1 VTDTADAVSSD
12 TDAPPRSYREVLRN
26 RRLATLL
33 SGDVVSKMGDG
44 MTFVGL
50 PLLALELHGG
60 VPAAVAIA
68 LVTGAPYIAPM
79 GLSLY
84 YGLGHRRFD
93 TRVVMLTDSALH
105 VVIYVLLGSLALAGT
120 LTLPVLLGG
129 LLLASLLR
137 LLSASARR
145 LAATGMVE
153 EDGRL
158 AVNGLIGTTD
168 NLALYVVGPALGGV
182 LVTAFGTDLLLLI
195 VGFTYVALLAA
206 AAVAVPRRVPT
217 PDDRVESN
225 AGGAGAAPSG
235 WAIMRR
241 SPVVVRL
248 ALVVFLFDLFYGPVE
263 VALPLLVTDELGG
276 DGGAYGA
283 LWTCFGVGALAG
295 ALLTNQFRRVRPE
308 LLLVAVIGG
317 WACCAA
323 LVGSSPNLWVAGAG
337 LALGG
342 AIYGPFLAVAYTL
355 LQGLL
360 RTGDQQPVFTL
371 WGAMVTVAMPLGL
384 AVGGPLITA
393 AGARGG
399 IWVSALITA
408 LLAPAALRWLRRSE
422 TPA

>member
-1 VTDTADAVSSD
+1 MTADL
-12 TDAPPRSYREVLRN
+12 TTGTPPLSYRQVLRD

-50 PLLALELHGG
+50 PLLALELHGRM
-60 VPAAVAIA
+60 PAAVAIA
-68 LVTGAPYIAPM
+68 VITGAPYLAPM
-79 GLSLY
+79 GLSLF
-84 YGLGHRRFD
+84 YGLGRRRFD
-93 TRVVMLTDSALH
+93 PRLVILADSTLH
-105 VVIYVLLGSLALAGT
+105 VVMYLLLGGLALAGR

-129 LLLASLLR
+129 LLVASLLR

-182 LVTAFGTDLLLLI
+182 LVTVFGTDLLLLI
-195 VGFTYVALLAA
+195 VGVSYVALLAA
-206 AAVAVPRRVPT
+206 AAVAVPKKVAAPT
-217 PDDRVESN
+217 EDGADSQ
-225 AGGAGAAPSG
+225 AGGATSSG

-241 SPVVVRL
+241 APVVLRL

-263 VALPLLVTDELGG
+263 VALPLLVTGELRG

-283 LWTCFGVGALAG
+283 LWTCFGVGALVG
-295 ALLTNQFRRVRPE
+295 ALLTNQFRRVRPQ
-308 LLLVAVIGG
+308 LLLVAIIGG
-317 WACCAA
+317 WAGCAA
-323 LVGSSPNLWVAGAG
+323 VVAVAPNLWVAGAG

-355 LQGLL
+355 LQSLL
-360 RTGDQQPVFTL
+360 RTEDQQPVFTL

-384 AVGGPLITA
+384 AVGGPLVAA

-399 IWVSALITA
+399 ILVSALITA
-408 LLAPAALRWLRRSE
+408 LLVPMALRWLRPAA
-422 TPA
+422 TPQPS

>member
-1 VTDTADAVSSD
+1 MTADL
-12 TDAPPRSYREVLRN
+12 TTAPPPLSYRQVLRD

-50 PLLALELHGG
+50 PLLALELHGRM
-60 VPAAVAIA
+60 PAAVAIA
-68 LVTGAPYIAPM
+68 VITGAPYLAPM
-79 GLSLY
+79 GLSLF
-84 YGLGHRRFD
+84 YGLGRRRFD
-93 TRVVMLTDSALH
+93 PRLVILADSTLH
-105 VVIYVLLGSLALAGT
+105 VVMYLLLGGLALAGR

-129 LLLASLLR
+129 LLVASLLR

-182 LVTAFGTDLLLLI
+182 LVTVFGTDLLLLI
-195 VGFTYVALLAA
+195 VGVSYLALLAA
-206 AAVAVPRRVPT
+206 AAVAVPKKVAAPT
-217 PDDRVESN
+217 DEP
-225 AGGAGAAPSG
+225 GAASSG

-241 SPVVVRL
+241 APVVLRL

-263 VALPLLVTDELGG
+263 VALPLLVTGELRG

-283 LWTCFGVGALAG
+283 LWTCFGVGALVG
-295 ALLTNQFRRVRPE
+295 ALLTNQFRRIRPQ
-308 LLLVAVIGG
+308 LLLVAIIGG

-323 LVGSSPNLWVAGAG
+323 VVAVAPNLWVAGAG

-355 LQGLL
+355 LQSLL
-360 RTGDQQPVFTL
+360 RTEDQQPVFTL

-384 AVGGPLITA
+384 AVGGPLVAT

-399 IWVSALITA
+399 ILVSALITA
-408 LLAPAALRWLRRSE
+408 LLVPMALRWLRPPA
-422 TPA
+422 TPQPS

>member
-1 VTDTADAVSSD
+1 VTDVGTA
-12 TDAPPRSYREVLRN
+12 PQSYREVLRN

-50 PLLALELHGG
+50 PLLALQLHGR

-68 LVTGAPYIAPM
+68 VITGAPYLAPM
-79 GLSLY
+79 GLSLF
-84 YGLGHRRFD
+84 YGLGTRRFD
-93 TRVVMLTDSALH
+93 PRLVILADSALH
-105 VVIYVLLGSLALAGT
+105 VVMYVLLGALALAGT

-129 LLLASLLR
+129 LLVASLLR

-145 LAATGMVE
+145 LAATGMVA

-182 LVTAFGTDLLLLI
+182 LVTAFGTDLLLLV
-195 VGFTYVALLAA
+195 VGVSYVALLAA
-206 AAVAVPRRVPT
+206 AATAVPRKVAAPT
-217 PDDRVESN
+217 DQP
-225 AGGAGAAPSG
+225 GGAEACASG
-235 WAIMRR
+235 WTIMRR
-241 SPVVVRL
+241 TPVVVRL

-263 VALPLLVTDELGG
+263 VALPLLVTGELRG

-283 LWTCFGVGALAG
+283 LWTCFGVGALVG
-295 ALLTNQFRRVRPE
+295 ALLTNQFRRIRPQ
-308 LLLVAVIGG
+308 LLLVAIIGG
-317 WACCAA
+317 WAGCAA
-323 LVGSSPNLWVAGAG
+323 VIAVAPNLWVAGAG

-355 LQGLL
+355 LQSLL
-360 RTGDQQPVFTL
+360 RTEDQQPVFTL

-384 AVGGPLITA
+384 AVGGPLVA
-393 AGARGG
+393 SAGARGG
-399 IWVSALITA
+399 ILVSALITA
-408 LLAPAALRWLRRSE
+408 LLVPMALRWLR
-422 TPA
+422 TQPPAPVPA

>member
-1 VTDTADAVSSD
+1 MTADL
-12 TDAPPRSYREVLRN
+12 TTGTPPLSYRQVLRD

-50 PLLALELHGG
+50 PLLALELHGRM
-60 VPAAVAIA
+60 PAAVAIA
-68 LVTGAPYIAPM
+68 VITGAPYLAPM
-79 GLSLY
+79 GLSLF
-84 YGLGHRRFD
+84 YGLGKRRFD
-93 TRVVMLTDSALH
+93 PRLVMLADSTLH
-105 VVIYVLLGSLALAGT
+105 VVVYALLGALALAGT

-129 LLLASLLR
+129 LLVASLLR

-182 LVTAFGTDLLLLI
+182 LVTVFGTDLLLLI
-195 VGFTYVALLAA
+195 VGVSYVALLAA
-206 AAVAVPRRVPT
+206 AAVAVPKKV
-217 PDDRVESN
+217 
-225 AGGAGAAPSG
+225 AAPAEEPGRASSG

-241 SPVVVRL
+241 APVVVRL

-263 VALPLLVTDELGG
+263 VALPLLVTGELRG

-283 LWTCFGVGALAG
+283 LWTCFGVGALVG
-295 ALLTNQFRRVRPE
+295 ALLTNQFRRIRPQ
-308 LLLVAVIGG
+308 LLLVAIIGG

-323 LVGSSPNLWVAGAG
+323 VVAVSPNLLVAGAG

-355 LQGLL
+355 LQSLL
-360 RTGDQQPVFTL
+360 RTEDQQPVFTL

-384 AVGGPLITA
+384 AVGGPLVAT

-399 IWVSALITA
+399 ILVSALITA
-408 LLAPAALRWLRRSE
+408 LLVPMALRWLRNR
-422 TPA
+422 PAPAAADQPVSPASR

>member
-1 VTDTADAVSSD
+1 VTAEAAIES
-12 TDAPPRSYREVLRN
+12 PPRSYRDVLRD

-33 SGDVVSKMGDG
+33 SGDVVSKVGDG

-50 PLLALELHGG
+50 PLLALELHGRM
-60 VPAAVAIA
+60 PAAVAIA
-68 LVTGAPYIAPM
+68 LITGAPYLAPM

-84 YGLGHRRFD
+84 YGLGKRRFD
-93 TRVVMLTDSALH
+93 PRLVILADSALH
-105 VVIYVLLGSLALAGT
+105 VVVYVVLGALALAGT

-129 LLLASLLR
+129 LLVASLLR

-145 LAATGMVE
+145 LAATGMVA

-195 VGFTYVALLAA
+195 VGFSYVALLAA
-206 AAVAVPRRVPT
+206 AAVAVPKKV
-217 PDDRVESN
+217 
-225 AGGAGAAPSG
+225 AAPDEEPGRASSG

-241 SPVVVRL
+241 APVVLRL

-263 VALPLLVTDELGG
+263 VALPLLVTDRLGG

-283 LWTCFGVGALAG
+283 LWTCFGVGALVG
-295 ALLTNQFRRVRPE
+295 ALLTNQFRRIRPQ
-308 LLLVAVIGG
+308 LLLVAIIGG
-317 WACCAA
+317 WGCCAA
-323 LVGSSPNLWVAGAG
+323 VLAVSPNLWVAGAA

-355 LQGLL
+355 LQDLL
-360 RTGDQQPVFTL
+360 QTEDQQPVFTL

-384 AVGGPLITA
+384 AVGGPLVAA
-393 AGARGG
+393 AGPRGG
-399 IWVSALITA
+399 ILVSALITA
-408 LLAPAALRWLRRSE
+408 LLVPAALRWLRPS
-422 TPA
+422 AVAKA